1 MMEGWKEVKI
11 KDVSKIIG
19 GYAFKSKDF
28 STDGQVPIIKIKSL
42 KDRNLVIEEGDFI
55 DQSFLELDEKF
66 HIKFNDILIA
76 LTGSHIT
83 LPSSAVGRV
92 AKSRF
97 HQTLLLNQRVGKFVV
112 DSNVCNHDFLYYTL
126 ITNYFFQSVGLKAK
140 GAANQA
146 NISGGDIGN
155 IKINL
160 PSLPIQ
166 RKIASIL
173 SAYDDLI
180 ENNLKRIKLL
190 EEKAQLT
197 YEEWFV
203 RLKFP
208 GYETTPINVKTG
220 LPEGWKKGKL
230 LELIGYQ
237 SGFAYKSA
245 KFTEEGM
252 PVIKIKNI
260 DNNTIDIS
268 NTNFIDKEYALQTEK
283 YKLNEGDLLIAMTGA
298 TVGKVGIVP
307 ITKVPCYLNQ
317 RVGRFLKIG
326 EVDNTSFI
334 NNFFS
339 IGGGLNHV
347 LNIAGG
353 AAQPNISA
361 KQILSIDSIIPSSK
375 ILERFSN
382 MAISSTEE
390 RLNLQKQNELLKEAR
405 DLLLPRLMTGMIDVE
420 QLNLET
426 LQPTT
431 I

>member
-1 MMEGWKEVKI
+1 MNGDWKEITLRDVIEKFIDYRGKTPKKISSGIPLVTAKIVKNGRIEEPNEFIAPEDYDTWMTRGLPEINDIILTTEAPLGELALIKDSNIALAQRIITLRVNNKLADHRFIKLLFESDYGQGLLQAKATGTTVLGIKSSELKKLKI
-11 KDVSKIIG
+11 KI
-19 GYAFKSKDF
+19 
-28 STDGQVPIIKIKSL
+28 PP
-42 KDRNLVIEEGDFI
+42 
-55 DQSFLELDEKF
+55 
-66 HIKFNDILIA
+66 
-76 LTGSHIT
+76 
-83 LPSSAVGRV
+83 LP
-92 AKSRF
+92 
-97 HQTLLLNQRVGKFVV
+97 T
-112 DSNVCNHDFLYYTL
+112 
-126 ITNYFFQSVGLKAK
+126 
-140 GAANQA
+140 
-146 NISGGDIGN
+146 
-155 IKINL
+155 
-160 PSLPIQ
+160 Q

-203 RLKFP
+203 RMKFP
-208 GYETTPINVKTG
+208 GYEAAAINKETG

-230 LELIGYQ
+230 SDLIGYQ

-245 KFTEEGM
+245 KFTDEGF

-260 DNNTIDIS
+260 DNNTIDTS
-268 NTNFIDKEYALQTEK
+268 NTNFIDEEYALQTEK
-283 YKLNEGDLLIAMTGA
+283 FKLNEGDLLIAMTGA

-326 EVDNTSFI
+326 EIDNTSFV

-361 KQILSIDSIIPSSK
+361 KQILSIDSVIPSLE
-375 ILERFSN
+375 ILERFSDL
-382 MAISSTEE
+382 AISSTKEN
-390 RLNLQKQNELLKEAR
+390 LNLQKQNQLLKEAR
-405 DLLLPRLMTGMIDVE
+405 DILLPRLMTGMIDVK
-420 QLNLET
+420 QMNLEN

-431 I
+431 A